1 MNKVSV
7 ILPCYNGARWI
18 DNAIKS
24 ILAQTF
30 KNFELIIIDDGSTD
44 NSKEIIA
51 PFLCDKRVRYSYQ
64 SNRGFSGAL
73 NSGIK
78 ASSGDLIGF
87 IGQDDLWVP
96 NKLELQQKFLSE
108 HQDIDL
114 VFSPYYSMDSRG
126 QILREINAS
135 VPTCLTKEE
144 LITKLFLGNFIGFE
158 TVLVKRKCFDE
169 VGFFDERMTAFS
181 DHDMWL
187 RIAEKFN
194 IGYLNEHL
202 VKKREHKLQLSKDG
216 LSTALK
222 DEFLIVEKAINHY
235 SFLKKSEQK
244 RLSSLYYAMGIAMLE
259 KGNAK
264 DAKQALLKTIT
275 WEPWNFTAIVAY
287 LMPNF
292 YFFFL
297 KNFKKLST
305 NNNGKA
311 ETGSSSPKVG

>member
-1 MNKVSV
+1 MTKVSIV
-7 ILPCYNGARWI
+7 LPCYNGARWI
-18 DNAIKS
+18 NRAIES
-24 ILAQTF
+24 VLSQ
-30 KNFELIIIDDGSTD
+30 NSCDFELIIINDGSTD
-44 NSKEIIA
+44 KSEEKIS
-51 PFLCDKRVRYSYQ
+51 PYLCDAHVRYFYQ
-64 SNRGFSGAL
+64 KNRGFSGAL
-73 NSGIK
+73 NRGLK
-78 ASSGDLIGF
+78 ESSGDLIGF
-87 IGQDDLWVP
+87 IGQDDLWMP
-96 NKLELQQKFLSE
+96 NKLELQVKYLNKHE
-108 HQDIDL
+108 DIGL
-114 VFSPYYSMDSRG
+114 VFANYYSIDSDG
-126 QILREINAS
+126 QILREIKAKAPDFCS
-135 VPTCLTKEE
+135 RQETIEH
-144 LITKLFLGNFIGFE
+144 LFLGNFIGFE
-158 TVLVKRKCFDE
+158 TVLVKRECFDL

-187 RIAEKFN
+187 RIAGNFN

-275 WEPWNFTAIVAY
+275 WEPWNFTAILAY
-287 LMPNF
+287 LVPNF
-292 YFFFL
+292 YFFCL

-305 NNNGKA
+305 YNNGKA